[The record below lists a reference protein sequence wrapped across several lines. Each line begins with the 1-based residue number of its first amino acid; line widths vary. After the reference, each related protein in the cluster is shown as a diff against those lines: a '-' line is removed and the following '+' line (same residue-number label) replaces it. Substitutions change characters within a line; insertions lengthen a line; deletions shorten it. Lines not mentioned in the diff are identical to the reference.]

1 MFLGWCE
8 ASDRDLLRGARDL
21 YLFVG
26 MLRTTVVERAGS
38 GRGSLRSPGRINH
51 VLAVVRELYK
61 HAVADGT
68 VDGSVLGL
76 LFEVGDDRWL
86 PAELKSGGGG
96 VRYRARPRHVQRSR
110 RRVTPVR
117 VHQGEVEALL
127 GSCRSWRDWFVL
139 VLLWFCGLRIGEAL
153 GLRRSDLHLLSS
165 ARALGCAVP
174 GQHLH
179 VVARDGNPNGAH
191 AKSGDRHVPVR
202 SEVLAC
208 YDHYLAERR
217 ACGPAEACDFV
228 LVNLGHEPFGVAM
241 TTGTVRQWLAALSKT
256 AGLDRAVRPHMFRH
270 ATASE
275 LVGRGVG
282 LDVVRELLGHASVRS
297 TEVYV
302 HPDPDALRSAV
313 DRLGPLRVG
322 PVVGEQR

>member
-1 MFLGWCE
+1 
-8 ASDRDLLRGARDL
+8 
-21 YLFVG
+21 
-26 MLRTTVVERAGS
+26 
-38 GRGSLRSPGRINH
+38 
-51 VLAVVRELYK
+51 
-61 HAVADGT
+61 
-68 VDGSVLGL
+68 
-76 LFEVGDDRWL
+76 
-86 PAELKSGGGG
+86 
-96 VRYRARPRHVQRSR
+96 
-110 RRVTPVR
+110 
-117 VHQGEVEALL
+117 
-127 GSCRSWRDWFVL
+127 
-139 VLLWFCGLRIGEAL
+139 
-153 GLRRSDLHLLSS
+153 
-165 ARALGCAVP
+165 
-174 GQHLH
+174 LH

-313 DRLGPLRVG
+313 DRLGPLGSSGESARGGSVACWGPERPRSPAWGVDGRSGRVG
-322 PVVGEQR
+322 GGGVGLADRGAHG

>member
-1 MFLGWCE
+1 M
-8 ASDRDLLRGARDL
+8 DDVTIRAR
-21 YLFVG
+21 
-26 MLRTTVVERAGS
+26 S
-38 GRGSLRSPGRINH
+38 GISGDSH
-51 VLAVVRELYK
+51 TE
-61 HAVADGT
+61 H
-68 VDGSVLGL
+68 DGS
-76 LFEVGDDRWL
+76 
-86 PAELKSGGGG
+86 AS
-96 VRYRARPRHVQRSR
+96 
-110 RRVTPVR
+110 
-117 VHQGEVEALL
+117 QGT
-127 GSCRSWRDWFVL
+127 GKGPST
-139 VLLWFCGLRIGEAL
+139 
-153 GLRRSDLHLLSS
+153 SS
-165 ARALGCAVP
+165 AAL
-174 GQHLH
+174 
-179 VVARDGNPNGAH
+179 
-191 AKSGDRHVPVR
+191 PVR